1 MSYRVRFH
9 PAVADDLDAIL
20 RWIIDFAGPQ
30 VGARRRAEIEAA
42 TADLAQTPHKS
53 SLRDEIAP
61 GLRALPAGRKAVIVF
76 TVDDAPREGYHSRPQ
91 LCGSRLDGAQQTAK
105 QVGPWRACR
114 PTNGPSSRACGP
126 APSAGAARRRPWN
139 G

>member
-42 TADLAQTPHKS
+42 MPTCRRRRIRAAFATRSHPACARFPPGGRRSSPSRWMMRRAKVIIHALSYAGADWMA
-53 SLRDEIAP
+53 R
-61 GLRALPAGRKAVIVF
+61 
-76 TVDDAPREGYHSRPQ
+76 SRPR
-91 LCGSRLDGAQQTAK
+91 SR
-105 QVGPWRACR
+105 
-114 PTNGPSSRACGP
+114 
-126 APSAGAARRRPWN
+126 
-139 G
+139 